1 VKHDLHTPLGQDKD
15 RHRPAGPWRSPA
27 RWLGLAC
34 AAIVAGGAIAFSLS
48 PDRLRDP
55 AAASIDVAEIAA
67 PTETAAPAAEEP
79 LRPSPDPRQSGQ
91 SGANIATVD
100 TGAGETVT
108 IFRPGDRG
116 TDGAVMLRGADGA
129 QDTRFAHQPEPA
141 LLADSPF
148 GPLPVRGAD
157 GRRPLDAYGRPWSG
171 ARGTRIAIVVGGLG
185 LSQTGTQYA
194 IETLPETVTLGFAAA
209 GNSLQR
215 WMQQARREG
224 HEILLQVPF
233 EPFDYPSVDP
243 GPGTLT
249 VDAGAEANIEDLSRA
264 MARITNYT
272 GVMNYMG
279 GRYLAEPDAI
289 EPVLRELADRGLLF
303 LDDGTSARSSAP
315 LIAETIGLPHATADI
330 VLDTT
335 RERGAIL
342 RQLDTLE
349 RAAVRSG
356 SAIGVASAF
365 DVSIDAIAEWVREAA
380 ARNIEIVG
388 VAAVVDDPQKR

>member
-1 VKHDLHTPLGQDKD
+1 MKNDLHTPLGQDKD
-15 RHRPAGPWRSPA
+15 SHRPPGPWRSPA
-27 RWLGLAC
+27 RWLGAGI
-34 AAIVAGGAIAFSLS
+34 AVAVIGGAFALSLS
-48 PDRLRDP
+48 PDPLRDP
-55 AAASIDVAEIAA
+55 VAESFDVAEATA
-67 PTETAAPAAEEP
+67 PIQTAPAADEP
-79 LRPSPDPRQSGQ
+79 IQTASDPRQSGQ
-91 SGANIATVD
+91 SGANISTVE
-100 TGAGETVT
+100 TGQGNSVT
-108 IFRPGDRG
+108 IFRPGDR
-116 TDGAVMLRGADGA
+116 DAKGAVMLRGADAA
-129 QDTRFAHQPEPA
+129 QDSRFAHQPEPG
-141 LLADSPF
+141 LIEDTPF

-157 GRRPLDAYGRPWSG
+157 GRRPLDAYARPWSG

-194 IETLPETVTLGFAAA
+194 IETLPEEVTLGFAAA

-249 VDAGAEANIEDLSRA
+249 VDAGPKANLEDLSRA

-279 GRYLAEPDAI
+279 GRYLSEVDAA
-289 EPVLRELADRGLLF
+289 EPVLRDLNARGLLF
-303 LDDGTSARSSAP
+303 LDDGTSARSQAP
-315 LIAETIGLPHATADI
+315 MVARTIGLPHATADI
-330 VLDTT
+330 VLDTV

-349 RAAVRSG
+349 RAAARSG
-356 SAIGVASAF
+356 SAVGVASAF
-365 DVSIDAIAEWVREAA
+365 DVSVDAIAQWVGEAA

-388 VAAVVDDPQKR
+388 VAAIVDDPENP